1 MRIKT
6 KYFKVIAYALIV
18 FATVACNDFAKSPYP
33 SISFQSI
40 TSMPDNGRASA
51 VAWSIDG
58 KGYVALGRTKNGTQL
73 NDCWQ
78 FDPVDNTWKKMADYP
93 DTARVK
99 AIAQVVN
106 GKVYVGLGFDLR
118 KQNGENNVKGNL
130 RGLRSYDPIT
140 NSWSAP
146 LAYFPSDA
154 SNACISF
161 VRGNDIYVGSG
172 FNGLGYSSEFWKY
185 STTENKWTRLN
196 DLPFRQRSCPVV
208 SADSSHIFF
217 GTGYTCANLSDWWE
231 YEPSTDSWTK
241 KESVPDNGRTCGV
254 GFSINHRYFIATGRH
269 TGGEYTGGMILGDV
283 LEYNAV
289 KNTWYKR
296 GSMPSGER
304 ENAIYFIVNDKVY
317 IGTGEN
323 GIYEEYN
330 SVLNDFWIFQP

>member
-1 MRIKT
+1 MRINLRIIL
-6 KYFKVIAYALIV
+6 YSLIV
-18 FATVACNDFAKSPYP
+18 CITTSCEDFSPSPYP
-33 SISFQSI
+33 SISFQKT
-40 TSMPDNGRASA
+40 TSMPDAGRASA
-51 VAWSIDG
+51 VAWSIGG
-58 KGYVALGRTKNGTQL
+58 KGYVALGRTKNGIQL
-73 NDCWQ
+73 KDCWQ
-78 FDPVDNTWKKMADYP
+78 FDPADNTWTKMADYP
-93 DTARVK
+93 DNDTVRVK

-241 KESVPDNGRTCGV
+241 KESIPDNGRTCGV

-269 TGGEYTGGMILGDV
+269 TGGEYTGGKILGDV
-283 LEYNAV
+283 LEYNPS

-304 ENAIYFIVNDKVY
+304 ENAICIIINDRVY

-330 SVLNDFWIFQP
+330 SVLNDFWTFQP

>member
-18 FATVACNDFAKSPYP
+18 LATVACNDYSKSPYP

-40 TSMPDNGRASA
+40 SSMPDNGRASA

-78 FDPVDNTWKKMADYP
+78 FDPADNTWKKMADYP

-99 AIAQVVN
+99 AIAQVVK

-146 LAYFPSDA
+146 
-154 SNACISF
+154 
-161 VRGNDIYVGSG
+161 
-172 FNGLGYSSEFWKY
+172 
-185 STTENKWTRLN
+185 T
-196 DLPFRQRSCPVV
+196 
-208 SADSSHIFF
+208 
-217 GTGYTCANLSDWWE
+217 
-231 YEPSTDSWTK
+231 
-241 KESVPDNGRTCGV
+241 
-254 GFSINHRYFIATGRH
+254 
-269 TGGEYTGGMILGDV
+269 
-283 LEYNAV
+283 
-289 KNTWYKR
+289 
-296 GSMPSGER
+296 
-304 ENAIYFIVNDKVY
+304 IV
-317 IGTGEN
+317 
-323 GIYEEYN
+323 
-330 SVLNDFWIFQP
+330 